1 MSAQLFSL
9 FYFTQR
15 DTSKT
20 LFFFA
25 GGMYFAVQI
34 SRGMCS
40 EKKAGRAATVNGNNS
55 FKL

>member
-1 MSAQLFSL
+1 MSAQLFFL

-15 DTSKT
+15 DTSNT
-20 LFFFA
+20 LFFA
-25 GGMYFAVQI
+25 GRMYFAVQI

-40 EKKAGRAATVNGNNS
+40 EKKAGRAATVNGINS